1 VKVLRAAIEI
11 VRPGSSLLLFAMLFV
26 PLVARSH
33 DVLTSLW
40 RSIPMLL
47 IGMCTFIANDLDDIE
62 SDKVNHPERPLPSRN
77 ISQILAAALYFVCL
91 AAALLT
97 TRFLVPSYVAFFYY
111 LTITLTISYRY
122 IVAFAPLV
130 KAPYCAATI
139 AIPAVILLYYNA
151 STPTAYRVVL
161 AVFAFALG
169 RELCMDVVDRAGDAR
184 SVLHRVEA
192 DAVAIHA
199 FVLQGASLL
208 LILVSRAKLDLWA
221 VMDLAAI
228 TGLSAVALVCWFGF
242 RQRDRAVEVM
252 KVQLMLGL
260 YFLI

>member
-1 VKVLRAAIEI
+1 VKVLRAAIEL

-26 PLVARSH
+26 PLVSGSH
-33 DVLTSLW
+33 DVLASFR
-40 RSIPMLL
+40 RSIPMFL

-62 SDKVNHPERPLPSRN
+62 TDKVNHPERALPSQN
-77 ISQILAAALYFVCL
+77 ITPILAAALYFICL

-97 TRFLVPSYVAFFYY
+97 TLFFVPDNVAFFYY

-122 IVAFAPLV
+122 VVAFVPLV
-130 KAPYCAATI
+130 KAPYSAATI
-139 AIPAVILLYYNA
+139 AIPAIILLHYKASEPNA
-151 STPTAYRVVL
+151 YLVVL

-184 SVLHRVEA
+184 SVLHRVDA
-192 DAVAIHA
+192 DSVATHA
-199 FVLQGASLL
+199 FALQGASLF
-208 LILVSRAKLDLWA
+208 LILVSRARLDLWA
-221 VMDLAAI
+221 VMDLATIVVLFAI
-228 TGLSAVALVCWFGF
+228 ALVCWFGF

-252 KVQLMLGL
+252 KVQLLLGL